1 MNVPMWKSG
10 PELRNTERSS
20 MPDHWAM
27 SSPCAMQRAGR
38 QHRRVGPARERG
50 RVDQQQRRVGRAV
63 GIGIV
68 DRAPGD
74 EGLVLGPA
82 RAGRI
87 AVGVVADPAGRVDRP
102 VAGRPHRGPTSSS
115 CQTTTA
121 GARSSMTKA
130 SSSGCWRQF
139 DRAEHRP
146 DLAAGDEQLLQPE
159 GVLAEPGH
167 PIAGSNPGVPQR
179 VAHPVDPCRGLGPG
193 QRAVTVGERDRGGP
207 GTRVR
212 AERIGQRAAIG
223 RHRKNLSGATRAPDG
238 RQCDGLR
245 RFEDRRRPCTS
256 LSLRATASLQSRLAV
271 REGPARSLTL
281 ALHPARWVPA
291 HWVPAR
297 WQSLPPDLA
306 SLPALRF
313 LACPPGHPCLASV
326 PSLLPCLA
334 LPARPDQ

>member
-1 MNVPMWKSG
+1 
-10 PELRNTERSS
+10 
-20 MPDHWAM
+20 
-27 SSPCAMQRAGR
+27 
-38 QHRRVGPARERG
+38 
-50 RVDQQQRRVGRAV
+50 
-63 GIGIV
+63 
-68 DRAPGD
+68 
-74 EGLVLGPA
+74 
-82 RAGRI
+82 
-87 AVGVVADPAGRVDRP
+87 
-102 VAGRPHRGPTSSS
+102 
-115 CQTTTA
+115 
-121 GARSSMTKA
+121 MTKA

-139 DRAEHRP
+139 
-146 DLAAGDEQLLQPE
+146 AGQNIAPISQQASEQLLEPE
-159 GVLAEPGH
+159 RVLAEPGH

-179 VAHPVDPCRGLGPG
+179 VGAPVDPCRGLGPG
-193 QRAVTVGERDRGGP
+193 QRAVAVGERDRGGP

-256 LSLRATASLQSRLAV
+256 LSLRATASLQPRLAV

-313 LACPPGHPCLASV
+313 LACPPGHPCLAS
-326 PSLLPCLA
+326 LPCFLA
-334 LPARPDQ
+334 LPYQPARTSDLAVKGGACGVASVMPARRPWLQPHKPLLCAHPNCPLSVGRMELDGKFLTARAIGLRPGLRGARRALSRGGRRGSWSPRARRTSRVRTSAPDLDGLRRGSRRRCRRAGSRRCRGARRPPR